1 MSESVLWN
9 EMGNLHMRLGGIE
22 EAISAYGKAIELS
35 PKFGLA
41 YSNLGLAYYSKGKY
55 DDAVSLYQKCL
66 ELSRTDQEITVTWK
80 RLGDA
85 YQKMGDYEKAL
96 TAYKMGDEF
105 ESNPASGSELIN
117 PRPNEMTILDLLDSA
132 PKSETGTETTPET
145 ISTPLTI
152 DLVVSESTEHILL
165 PNTELGEKDLMDT
178 SQQAT
183 LPPTTPPFLPDHND
197 TVVDNTSQES
207 WPVEFE
213 NPEADLESNSQTIS
227 SGEEEFGELNNWL
240 HSLDINSAMDIQD
253 YHNIKPDEVSSNP
266 SLKNITQPVLETTPS
281 RHSQNLMVDV
291 TKAPPRALL
300 TTPSDQWESPVP
312 SNQICPVQST
322 ALMTRPPQQ
331 AVLEL
336 VQNPPSELF
345 KSWKMSEKPE
355 HDPNIWKGMLD
366 VLEKNQAEQTS
377 GFLSSDQ
384 SNCIGYENTSSEVQH
399 QEIRKIDR
407 ELADSIENY
416 RKITDAAPANDKAWD
431 TLGKLLKDAGDYSE
445 AVAAFERAITLC
457 PNKDLYCY
465 HLGLVYAAQKRHDD
479 AIQAFQKVIELNPG
493 YILAH
498 CALAGSYRRLG
509 MELEA
514 ETHIKVALPRLQAET
529 EYNRACF
536 EAICGNNDQAIELL
550 KLALDKKQTSPEWV
564 RGDPD
569 LDFIRDDPR
578 FKALVSS

>member
-1 MSESVLWN
+1 MSKSVLWN

-55 DDAVSLYQKCL
+55 DDAISLYQKCL
-66 ELSRTDQEITVTWK
+66 ELSKTDQEITVTWK

-105 ESNPASGSELIN
+105 ESNPDSGSELIN
-117 PRPNEMTILDLLDSA
+117 PHPDEMTILDLLDSA
-132 PKSETGTETTPET
+132 PKSETGTDSTPET
-145 ISTPLTI
+145 ASTPLTVEL
-152 DLVVSESTEHILL
+152 DASESTEHILL
-165 PNTELGEKDLMDT
+165 PNTELGEKDLRDT
-178 SQQAT
+178 NQHAS
-183 LPPTTPPFLPDHND
+183 LPPTTPPFLPEQND
-197 TVVDNTSQES
+197 TAVENTSLES
-207 WPVEFE
+207 WPVELE
-213 NPEADLESNSQTIS
+213 NPEAELESDSQTIP

-240 HSLDINSAMDIQD
+240 HSLDINSAMDIPD
-253 YHNIKPDEVSSNP
+253 YHKIKSDEVSSHP
-266 SLKNITQPVLETTPS
+266 SLDVITQPVLESTPY
-281 RHSQNLMVDV
+281 SQSQILMIDG
-291 TKAPPRALL
+291 TIAPPRTLL

-312 SNQICPVQST
+312 ANQICQVQST
-322 ALMTRPPQQ
+322 ALMTRPSQQ

-336 VQNPPSELF
+336 DQNSGSELF

-355 HDPNIWKGMLD
+355 HDPNIWKGMLE

-377 GFLSSDQ
+377 AFTSSDQ
-384 SNCIGYENTSSEVQH
+384 SNCIGYENTSSEIQH

-431 TLGKLLKDAGDYSE
+431 TLGKLLKDAGNYGE
-445 AVAAFERAITLC
+445 AVAAFERAISLC

-509 MELEA
+509 MEL
-514 ETHIKVALPRLQAET
+514 
-529 EYNRACF
+529 
-536 EAICGNNDQAIELL
+536 
-550 KLALDKKQTSPEWV
+550 
-564 RGDPD
+564 
-569 LDFIRDDPR
+569 
-578 FKALVSS
+578 